1 MIYLKTFKLSDS
13 KITNNNIYPFNVLQ
27 NKEPDIFI
35 FDNITVL
42 YGNNGSGKSTILNII
57 AHKLNLKGKERSNPK
72 VVGTLDYFEDYA
84 SKCEYELGE
93 NENGRKLTRIPEN
106 SRYIKSEEILYEI
119 RKVQQDAVLQESIES
134 NLARERGAQNA
145 NDFLQTKEGGKQF
158 ARFEFAQD
166 KYSNGETT
174 MQILEDDIEPD
185 NLYLLDE
192 PENVLK
198 RLVYADEND
207 NVFPIQMNTEKEIQV
222 KDYLTK
228 SNLPASDYV
237 INPYVGCPHG
247 CKYCYAS
254 FMKRFTGHKEEWGN
268 FIDIKR
274 CDKKIN
280 TKKLENKTVFLSSVT
295 DCYNEFE
302 EKYNICSKHDYLKIK
317 GDDDNET

>member
-13 KITNNNIYPFNVLQ
+13 RITNNNIYPFNVLQ

-119 RKVQQDAVLQESIES
+119 RKIQQDAVLRESIES
-134 NLARERGAQNA
+134 NLARERGLQNA
-145 NDFLQTKEGGKQF
+145 KDFLHTKEGGKQF
-158 ARFEFAQD
+158 ARFKFSQD

-174 MQILEDDIEPD
+174 MQILEDNIEPD

-192 PENVLK
+192 PEVSLSPQN
-198 RLVYADEND
+198 
-207 NVFPIQMNTEKEIQV
+207 QV
-222 KDYLTK
+222 KLAEEINKMARYLGVQFIIATHSPFMLGIINAKIYNLDTQDY
-228 SNLPASDYV
+228 
-237 INPYVGCPHG
+237 
-247 CKYCYAS
+247 
-254 FMKRFTGHKEEWGN
+254 
-268 FIDIKR
+268 
-274 CDKKIN
+274 KIQKWN
-280 TKKLENKTVFLSSVT
+280 ELENVRYFYYFFKSRK
-295 DCYNEFE
+295 NEFE
-302 EKYNICSKHDYLKIK
+302 K
-317 GDDDNET
+317 